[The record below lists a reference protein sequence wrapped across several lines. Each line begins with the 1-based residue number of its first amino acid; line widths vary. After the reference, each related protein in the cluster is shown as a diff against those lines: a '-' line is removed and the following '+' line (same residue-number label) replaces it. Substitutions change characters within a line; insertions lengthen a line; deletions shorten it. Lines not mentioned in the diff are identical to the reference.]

1 MSESVIS
8 APPPVGRAL
17 SFPQPDGSEVPYRV
31 FSSQEVYEREQER
44 IFRGPVWSFLGLEA
58 EIPKVGDSRAPSSA
72 TRRWS

>member
-31 FSSQEVYEREQER
+31 FSSQEVYELSL
-44 IFRGPVWSFLGLEA
+44 IH
-58 EIPKVGDSRAPSSA
+58 I
-72 TRRWS
+72 

>member
-31 FSSQEVYEREQER
+31 FSSQEVYA
-44 IFRGPVWSFLGLEA
+44 VSYTHL
-58 EIPKVGDSRAPSSA
+58 RAHE
-72 TRRWS
+72 T